1 MISQLFLTFGSDQ
14 LVLGLMLYHYCKTA
28 TYNVLHEPI
37 QIFIKDADVGQLGRC
52 DRREV
57 ARGLELWVSD
67 QR

>member
-1 MISQLFLTFGSDQ
+1 MISQLFLTFGSAQ
-14 LVLGLMLYHYCKTA
+14 LVLGLMLCHYCKTA

-37 QIFIKDADVGQLGRC
+37 QIFIKDADVGQLGRY
-52 DRREV
+52 DGQEL